1 MLIAKKSQRRFDV
14 RRFRG
19 HVGHDHTPAL
29 SEGTFQRSVFKHGSH
44 WLQQVLKLGI

>member
-19 HVGHDHTPAL
+19 RVGPDHTPAL
-29 SEGTFQRSVFKHGSH
+29 SEGTFQRSVFKHGSQC
-44 WLQQVLKLGI
+44 LQQLLKFGI